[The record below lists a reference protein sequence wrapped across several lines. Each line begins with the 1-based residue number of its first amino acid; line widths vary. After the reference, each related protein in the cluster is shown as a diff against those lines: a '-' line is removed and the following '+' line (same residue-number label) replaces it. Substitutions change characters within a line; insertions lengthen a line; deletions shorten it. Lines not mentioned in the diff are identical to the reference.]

1 MYPPASEGQIAPSV
15 KRRQRRNAVHAA
27 SAGIRTTAT
36 LYAKTAPKASVSGAK
51 TSASPGT
58 LVAQAR
64 LKPPGAQITWV
75 TNGFSPCRIACGH
88 HANDQM
94 KIWGSV

>member
-1 MYPPASEGQIAPSV
+1 MYPPASDGQIAPSV
-15 KRRQRRNAVHAA
+15 KRRQRRNAVQAA

-36 LYAKTAPKASVSGAK
+36 LYARVAPKTSVIGAK

-58 LVAQAR
+58 LVAHAR
-64 LKPPGAQITWV
+64 SKPPGAQIACV
-75 TNGFSPCRIACGH
+75 TKGFSPCRIACGH

-94 KIWGSV
+94 KI